1 LLTLKKQYRELAPSE
16 RLLLGPG
23 PSGVDPRVLRAMS
36 TPLLGHLD
44 PEFLEIM
51 NETGELLRYVFQTEN
66 RLTLAMS
73 GTGSAGMDTILS
85 NLLEPGDKAIIA
97 VCGVF
102 GERMVDIALRN
113 GAEVKVV
120 QGEWGRIIDP
130 EAVEAAFREVPQAK
144 LLAVV
149 HAETS
154 TGILQPLTDLAAI
167 AHRYGALL
175 VVDCVTSLGGV
186 PVLIDE
192 WGVDAAYSG
201 TQKCL
206 SCPPGLAPVTL
217 NEKARTV
224 LHQRKTK
231 VPSWYLDLTM
241 IERYWGQERFYH
253 HTAPISMIYAL
264 REALRV
270 VAEEGLEARWARHE
284 LNARAFL
291 AGCEAMGLRPFAQE
305 GHRLP
310 SLITLRI
317 PEGVEDAAVRQFLLR
332 EYKIEIGGG
341 LGPVKGQ
348 IWRVG
353 LMGYNS
359 NRLNVTL
366 ALTALAE
373 ALKAQGYNKA
383 SAAAALEAADAVYA
397 GHK

>member
-1 LLTLKKQYRELAPSE
+1 M
-16 RLLLGPG
+16 GPG

-66 RLTLAMS
+66 NLTLAMS

-85 NLLEPGDKAIIA
+85 NLLEPGDKAIVA

-102 GERMVDIALRN
+102 GERMVDIAGRS
-113 GAEVKVV
+113 GAQVKVV
-120 QGEWGRIIDP
+120 QGEWGRIIEP
-130 EAVEAAFREVPQAK
+130 EAVEAAFKEMPAAK

-149 HAETS
+149 QGETS

-175 VVDCVTSLGGV
+175 AVDCVTSLGGA

-206 SCPPGLAPVTL
+206 SCPPGLSPVTL
-217 NEKARTV
+217 NEKARAV
-224 LHQRKTK
+224 LQRRKTK

-241 IERYWGQERFYH
+241 IERYWGKERFYH
-253 HTAPISMIYAL
+253 HTAPISMLYAL
-264 REALRV
+264 REALRL

-284 LNARAFL
+284 LNARAFI
-291 AGCEAMGLRPFAQE
+291 AGCQALGLAPFAQE

-310 SLITLRI
+310 SLVTIRI
-317 PEGVEDAAVRQFLLR
+317 PAGVEDAAVRRFLLD

-359 NRLNVTL
+359 NRRNITL
-366 ALTALAE
+366 LLTALAA
-373 ALKAQGYNKA
+373 ALSAQGHKA
-383 SAAAALEAADAVYA
+383 SAGAALEAADAVYGA
-397 GHK
+397 GR

>member
-1 LLTLKKQYRELAPSE
+1 LTLKKQYGELAPSE

-66 RLTLAMS
+66 NLTLAMS

-85 NLLEPGDKAIIA
+85 NLLEPGDKAIVA

-102 GERMVDIALRN
+102 GERMVDIAGRS
-113 GAEVKVV
+113 GAQVKVV
-120 QGEWGRIIDP
+120 QGEWGRIIEP
-130 EAVEAAFREVPQAK
+130 EAVEAAFKEMPAAK

-149 HAETS
+149 HGETS

-175 VVDCVTSLGGV
+175 AVDCVTSLGGA

-206 SCPPGLAPVTL
+206 SCPPGLSPVTL
-217 NEKARTV
+217 NEKARAV
-224 LHQRKTK
+224 LQRRKTK

-241 IERYWGQERFYH
+241 IERYWGKERFYH
-253 HTAPISMIYAL
+253 HTAPISMLYAL
-264 REALRV
+264 REALRL

-284 LNARAFL
+284 LNARAFI
-291 AGCEAMGLRPFAQE
+291 AGCQALGLAPFAQE

-310 SLITLRI
+310 SLVTIRI
-317 PEGVEDAAVRQFLLR
+317 PAGVEDAAVRRFLLD
-332 EYKIEIGGG
+332 EYRIEIGGG

-359 NRLNVTL
+359 NRRNITL
-366 ALTALAE
+366 LLTALAA
-373 ALKAQGYNKA
+373 ALSAQGHKA
-383 SAAAALEAADAVYA
+383 SAGAALEAADAVYGA
-397 GHK
+397 GR